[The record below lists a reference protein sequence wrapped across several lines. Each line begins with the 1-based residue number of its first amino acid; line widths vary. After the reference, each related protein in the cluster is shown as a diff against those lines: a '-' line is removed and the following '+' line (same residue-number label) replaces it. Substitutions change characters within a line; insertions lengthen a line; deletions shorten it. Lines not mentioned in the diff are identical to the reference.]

1 MYQAVL
7 FHQKPQTAEKL
18 ELNTFNDLLVTGFV
32 SFFFM
37 PDRTDL
43 FGLIFCSGHS
53 NVVTAHKE
61 SLRTPVQLC
70 SGLIRLCEIE
80 L

>member
-7 FHQKPQTAEKL
+7 FHQKPQTSNKL
-18 ELNTFNDLLVTGFV
+18 ELNTFSNLLVTGYV

-37 PDRTDL
+37 RDRTDL
-43 FGLIFCSGHS
+43 FGLNFCSGHS
-53 NVVTAHKE
+53 DVVRAHKE
-61 SLRTPVQLC
+61 SLRTPVQLY
-70 SGLIRLCEIE
+70 SGLIPLCEIE